1 LGKIWLAA
9 HWDKKLTKVQI
20 FQTDISKSVD
30 SIVNPSVPLAL
41 RVSGHLLLGV
51 VRIYS
56 RKVKYLMHDCTEA
69 LVKIK
74 LAFRPGVVDLPDDQA
89 EAAPGAI
96 NLANFNEFDMQL
108 DMAVPFSLDQLP
120 APDQWMAAASQTM
133 ARRQDIT
140 LMESELGESGL
151 SLSTSR
157 RKGKG
162 SGIDMYDDEEEEG
175 NGFEDE
181 EQEDWAATEFDPR
194 DESAAQD
201 VMGQKAEA
209 EEEEEDLPPVDYEE
223 EDEEGDSIEF
233 ARDADTTPSA
243 LGRGARGL
251 SVSGAVDESL
261 ESAKRSSLS
270 VSASK
275 GGVLGD
281 DYGNDLAP
289 LGDEEEEQEDEG
301 LPAADPTLDDMGGI
315 NDMSLGMGLDD
326 EENEGALASVRES
339 RRLSAA
345 SASSEEPP
353 APAPARKP
361 RKARKR
367 RLVVD
372 EATELPRSEI
382 KSNQQDTRDIVREC
396 VPPREL
402 PEGAAGAAPRKK
414 ISSLKERMCLPNTA
428 GLAPEL
434 LEMFSWT
441 MRDDPLP
448 FRLRKGFNYA
458 GPLKKKLRTEAPA
471 LANQS
476 AAANETVAE
485 EELEEEEEAEPMKS
499 PEEQEEDDAER
510 DIEHARGADGEE
522 DMFNFQN
529 EDDLAPY
536 LEDEDEEAAVASDEE
551 KEEEPA
557 ALEMSSVSG
566 LSGVNGSFLAD
577 AGHFELGAVNDLS
590 DSKNALG
597 AADDDDDKA
606 SVYSEGEEETSRSM
620 AHWHPH
626 TKKVMSMLESQFEV
640 TEEVS
645 YNDISGLTSSKDASA
660 ANVGKVGRRTAAGVF
675 FELLQLKTWDYIEVS
690 QPEGAY
696 GDIVVTTG
704 PRFDDG
710 APLPGE

>member
-1 LGKIWLAA
+1 MFYSQIILAKKGPLGKIWLAA

-162 SGIDMYDDEEEEG
+162 SGIDMYEEEEEEG

-382 KSNQQDTRDIVREC
+382 KSNQHDTRDIVREC

-458 GPLKKKLRTEAPA
+458 GPLKK
-471 LANQS
+471 N
-476 AAANETVAE
+476 AAAAHRNEPSRRFTRNGGGGGTESKKTRRSRATTIAATNPMPDRTSRRLRADGDDGGGTNGNPIRSRQPHRVRSPTSSPTLLRPPVIARTGHDCRPGAIESNEGKLYKGLPRPPTSTCLTCGNKIFECPNCE
-485 EELEEEEEAEPMKS
+485 EWLDPT
-499 PEEQEEDDAER
+499 
-510 DIEHARGADGEE
+510 HARRHID
-522 DMFNFQN
+522 
-529 EDDLAPY
+529 
-536 LEDEDEEAAVASDEE
+536 
-551 KEEEPA
+551 
-557 ALEMSSVSG
+557 
-566 LSGVNGSFLAD
+566 
-577 AGHFELGAVNDLS
+577 HC
-590 DSKNALG
+590 
-597 AADDDDDKA
+597 
-606 SVYSEGEEETSRSM
+606 T
-620 AHWHPH
+620 
-626 TKKVMSMLESQFEV
+626 
-640 TEEVS
+640 
-645 YNDISGLTSSKDASA
+645 
-660 ANVGKVGRRTAAGVF
+660 
-675 FELLQLKTWDYIEVS
+675 
-690 QPEGAY
+690 
-696 GDIVVTTG
+696 
-704 PRFDDG
+704 
-710 APLPGE
+710 